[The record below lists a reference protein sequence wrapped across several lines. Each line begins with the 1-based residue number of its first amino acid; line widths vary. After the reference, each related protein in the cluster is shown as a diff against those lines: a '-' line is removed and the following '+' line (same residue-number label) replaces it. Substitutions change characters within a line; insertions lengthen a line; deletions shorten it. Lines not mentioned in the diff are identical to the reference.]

1 MQFRSVLTG
10 TQQIV
15 TRDEDAEFQ
24 LVVVNYLQSSLPLL
38 CESQS
43 MLNSTD
49 YQIKST
55 IEPDEP

>member
-1 MQFRSVLTG
+1 MKKLMST
-10 TQQIV
+10 
-15 TRDEDAEFQ
+15 
-24 LVVVNYLQSSLPLL
+24 VVG
-38 CESQS
+38 ESQS